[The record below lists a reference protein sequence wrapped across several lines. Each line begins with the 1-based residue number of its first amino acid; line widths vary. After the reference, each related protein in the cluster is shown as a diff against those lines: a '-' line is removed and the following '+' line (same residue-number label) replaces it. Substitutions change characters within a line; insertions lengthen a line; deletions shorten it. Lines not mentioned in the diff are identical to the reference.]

1 MATYHVTVV
10 PRPGEQPDPMTC
22 PLAPCDFTVDN
33 EDDALGRAEA
43 LIAETRYYAWKHAL
57 EASGGD
63 EDAANQETDY
73 FAQWQ
78 AVARCVRR
86 PAVDMK
92 PHAESIDVVRD
103 GVVVGQLFDY
113 GEETGEQ
120 SFDVLVGGI
129 VSGRLVRWAS
139 QSELPAIVA
148 DNILSIDEAGRA
160 RCRDRVW
167 SLVGATSALA
177 SFADHRWTTQGSGW
191 PNVALADIR
200 AGLET
205 ASQESDG

>member
-1 MATYHVTVV
+1 MTAAAFGFAASDT
-10 PRPGEQPDPMTC
+10 PDAGTFE
-22 PLAPCDFTVDN
+22 AIF
-33 EDDALGRAEA
+33 EALEAFIAEA
-43 LIAETRYYAWKHAL
+43 RYCAWKHAV
-57 EASGGD
+57 EVAGGD
-63 EDAANQETDY
+63 EDAASQVVAY
-73 FAQWQ
+73 FAQWHV
-78 AVARCVRR
+78 VARRVPR
-86 PAVDMK
+86 PTVEIVPRAQV
-92 PHAESIDVVRD
+92 IDAVRD

-120 SFDVLVGGI
+120 SFDVLVGDV

-139 QSELPAIVA
+139 ESELPAIVA

-160 RCRDRVW
+160 RRRDRVW
-167 SLVGATSALA
+167 SLAGATSLLA

-200 AGLET
+200 AGLEI